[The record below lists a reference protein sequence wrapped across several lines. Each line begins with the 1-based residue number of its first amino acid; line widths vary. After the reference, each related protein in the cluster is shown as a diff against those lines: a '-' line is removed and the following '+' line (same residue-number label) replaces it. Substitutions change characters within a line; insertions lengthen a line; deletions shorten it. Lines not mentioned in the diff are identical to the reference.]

1 MKRRA
6 AHSCAEAAPVQY
18 GRDAV
23 VLSRGTP
30 GCDTAIAC
38 HPTPTSTQYTNQSSG
53 RSVQQARAGAR
64 VSLHPKELRQSKAK
78 KKGAIQEAFEISR
91 SAD

>member
-30 GCDTAIAC
+30 GCDTATN
-38 HPTPTSTQYTNQSSG
+38 TPTSTQHTNQSSG

-64 VSLHPKELRQSKAK
+64 VSLHPRELTQSKAK
-78 KKGAIQEAFEISR
+78 KKGELQEAFEISR